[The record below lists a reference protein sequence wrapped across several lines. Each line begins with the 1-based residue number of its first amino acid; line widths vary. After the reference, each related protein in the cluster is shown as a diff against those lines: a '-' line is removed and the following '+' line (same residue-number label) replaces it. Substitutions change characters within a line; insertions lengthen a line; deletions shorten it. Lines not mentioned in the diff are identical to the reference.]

1 MERLELICTLLVQQI
16 KKMKIQQKIVI
27 AVAAIVMTT
36 PAFAQEYKDTFYG
49 HKVKAEEKKEEFNIR
64 FTESTKAHTE
74 WSLGEVITGGD
85 LGYYGFQTDLTLR
98 RQIQWL
104 SLGAQIST
112 EYSKEYGVANAA
124 SVILGLR
131 AFNNAPVFF
140 GADLLGGYGQSH
152 LQAIGYNQ
160 ATGGLNGNRSSYWR
174 PFVSAN
180 ANLNVRLGK
189 ACMISLYGGYK
200 HSFIKEDI
208 SAEMSDG
215 WELQSIESDAN
226 RWLAGISL
234 AIVIN
239 REKQIS
245 GNNCWIGEGFGGWST
260 MGWTY
265 GIKAVHAKKLKKNL
279 YVERV
284 LGLGTAYNVKN
295 GITTNEIFGQAGFR
309 FYPEGADSRVIFDLG
324 TQVAY
329 AEYPIEAKATAEAN
343 RFLKRVV
350 SYNPGASAKLYAGIA
365 LHFDRF
371 TIGVEGIGGGWICTK
386 TEFSGVLNYS
396 GENSQNY
403 GWLYGGNIRLSF
415 AF

>member
-1 MERLELICTLLVQQI
+1 
-16 KKMKIQQKIVI
+16 MKIKQKVVI
-27 AVAAIVMTT
+27 AVAAIVLAT
-36 PAFAQEYKDTFYG
+36 PAFAQEYKNNFYG
-49 HKVKAEEKKEEFNIR
+49 RKLEAEEKKEEFNLR

-85 LGYYGFQTDLTLR
+85 LGYYGFRTDLMLR
-98 RQIQWL
+98 RQIQYL

-124 SVILGLR
+124 SVLLGLR
-131 AFNNAPVFF
+131 AFNNAPVSF

-160 ATGGLNGNRSSYWR
+160 ATGDLNGNRSSYWR
-174 PFVSAN
+174 PFVAAN

-189 ACMISLYGGYK
+189 DCMVSLYGGYK

-215 WELQSIESDAN
+215 WELQFIESDAS
-226 RWLAGISL
+226 RWHAGLSL

-245 GNNCWIGEGFGGWST
+245 GNNCWIGEGFGGWSN

-265 GIKAVHAKKLKKNL
+265 GAKALHFKRLPKSLK
-279 YVERV
+279 VGRV
-284 LGLGTAYNVKN
+284 LGIGTAYTVKN

-309 FYPEGADSRVIFDLG
+309 FFPKGADSRVIFDLG

-329 AEYPIEAKATAEAN
+329 AEYPIQATATAEAN
-343 RFLKRVV
+343 RLIKRVV
-350 SYNPGASAKLYAGIA
+350 SYNPGANAKLYAGIA

-371 TIGVEGIGGGWICTK
+371 TIGVEGFGGGWICTK
-386 TEFSGVLNYS
+386 TEFSGDLNYS

-403 GWLYGGNIRLSF
+403 GWLYGGNLKIAF